1 MYIYFNYGSQVIQ
14 EYVERMKE
22 VSDRTNEIILAT
34 LGVTNHYAL
43 QFEQSQFMLRINEYR
58 VSCDEASESITL
70 PAHTDGSA
78 ISILH
83 QDEVGGLQVLSKV
96 GNWVDVK
103 PMPNSFI
110 VLIGDLLQAWSNK
123 RIHSVKHRVIV
134 KGQQSRLSLTFFKL
148 LPNEIEIEAP
158 PELVD
163 NAHPRCY
170 KAFRYSEYANFVKK
184 TRGQLDSPLESYA
197 VVQQ

>member
-1 MYIYFNYGSQVIQ
+1 M
-14 EYVERMKE
+14 
-22 VSDRTNEIILAT
+22 
-34 LGVTNHYAL
+34 
-43 QFEQSQFMLRINEYR
+43 
-58 VSCDEASESITL
+58 
-70 PAHTDGSA
+70 
-78 ISILH
+78 
-83 QDEVGGLQVLSKV
+83 GGLQVLSKV

-110 VLIGDLLQAWSNK
+110 VHIGDLLQAWSNK
-123 RIHSVKHRVIV
+123 RIHSVKHRMIV
-134 KGQQSRLSLTFFKL
+134 KGQQSRLSLAFLKL